1 MTSLLTFLDTSVQSN
16 WSIYLCKYDYTYKE
30 TS

>member
-1 MTSLLTFLDTSVQSN
+1 VTFLLTFLDTSVLCN